1 MMHVHVFL
9 IKKIDKVLFLI
20 YYLLNTCVLV
30 HKVRIKFNIFVNTLY
45 IKTDVCVEINAFDIF
60 ELPIKVFSVGKQ
72 MFFCVRRSRK

>member
-1 MMHVHVFL
+1 MHVHVFL

-20 YYLLNTCVLV
+20 YYLLNTCVIV

-60 ELPIKVFSVGKQ
+60 ELPKVFSVGKQ
-72 MFFCVRRSRK
+72 MFFFL